1 MENTSPK
8 VSVLVPVY
16 NDEKYLARCL
26 DSILGQSLKDIE
38 VVCVDDAG
46 PDGSA
51 AILAAYAAKDPR
63 VKIITKTRNE
73 GLMMARKT
81 AYGVAR
87 GEYFFFCDS
96 DDYLTE
102 GALER
107 LYAAAKG
114 ADADVA
120 VGEFYYE
127 NSAGRRTIG
136 HRTGRLTSDPA
147 SFLRAM
153 MSGTICTLW
162 GSLYHRSL
170 FDGHDYETFMNH
182 SFSED
187 RLLHFQLL
195 PYARRLVAV
204 DSPTYVYFL
213 NSGAMTSRRLTD
225 AKLKEFM
232 RAQNRCLEY
241 MADKAEFAPAAT
253 RHYVRTLSFML
264 ESGYDRRLVEEF
276 AGDNV
281 RLLSFA
287 AMRAIVGPRLA
298 FHTWMCAR
306 NPLYRSCVSRG
317 RKVIQTILGHRK

>member
-1 MENTSPK
+1 MENPRPK
-8 VSVLVPVY
+8 VSVLIPVY
-16 NDEKYLARCL
+16 NVENYLGRCL
-26 DSILGQSLKDIE
+26 DSVLGQSLSDIE
-38 VVCVDDAG
+38 VICVDDAS
-46 PDGSA
+46 PDGSS
-51 AILAAYAAKDPR
+51 AILAAYAAKDAR
-63 VKIITKTRNE
+63 VRIITKARNE

-81 AYGVAR
+81 AYREAA

-96 DDYLTE
+96 DDYLTD

-114 ADADVA
+114 AGADVA
-120 VGEFYYE
+120 VGDFYYE
-127 NSAGRRTIG
+127 NTAGRRTVSR
-136 HRTGRLTSDPA
+136 RTTRLTSDPA

-153 MSGTICTLW
+153 MNGTICTLW

-170 FDGHDYETFMNH
+170 FEGRDYETFMNH

-195 PYARRLVAV
+195 PNAKRLVGV

-225 AKLKEFM
+225 AKLAEFIK
-232 RAQNRCLEY
+232 AQNRCLDF
-241 MADKAEFAPAAT
+241 MADKDEFRGPAT

-264 ESGYDRRLVEEF
+264 ESGYDRRRIEELAGTNASLLGF
-276 AGDNV
+276 A
-281 RLLSFA
+281 S
-287 AMRAIVGPRLA
+287 MRGIVGPRFA

-306 NPLYRSCVSRG
+306 NPLYRACASRA
-317 RKVIQTILGHRK
+317 RKVLQTILGRRK